1 MSGSGSRARRVA
13 AVKRARDDVY
23 SSRCS
28 SICTPPFNN
37 DRQNRIYREYYQKFY
52 NQYLYF
58 EQLIEEMESVYGARE
73 YICTIP

>member
-37 DRQNRIYREYYQKFY
+37 YRQNRIYRQYYQKF
-52 NQYLYF
+52 
-58 EQLIEEMESVYGARE
+58 
-73 YICTIP
+73 